1 MVAKENQ
8 AIWQQSQKILSH
20 PQALA
25 QSQMFLEKNFP
36 EAILEA
42 TPSTAYAAKYIAE
55 HPELPFAAI
64 APKLSAEMYD
74 LTIVEKYTRFIGKS
88 NPILGSWF

>member
-1 MVAKENQ
+1 
-8 AIWQQSQKILSH
+8 
-20 PQALA
+20 
-25 QSQMFLEKNFP
+25 MFLAKNFP

-74 LTIVEKYTRFIGKS
+74 LIIVEKYTRFIGKS